1 MQTCNWSLKLND
13 SAMNVISS
21 GSLTTR
27 KLLRSYAITCTA
39 TSTHTPRSSAV
50 EVNKEAIHRVGFVCP
65 TPTLTPLLGVKN
77 LRKRKGK
84 IKDRKPGT
92 VTCSRYS
99 SSREMETGGFHG
111 LPGQP
116 IAPN

>member
-1 MQTCNWSLKLND
+1 MQTSNWSLKLND
-13 SAMNVISS
+13 SVMNVISS

-65 TPTLTPLLGVKN
+65 APTFAPLLGVK
-77 LRKRKGK
+77 KRKGK

-92 VTCSRYS
+92 VACSRYS
-99 SSREMETGGFHG
+99 GSREMETGGSHG

-116 IAPN
+116 TAPN